1 MEVCMRA
8 LIGNI
13 LCFKFNYDYKSIY
26 YISLSVFLCLK
37 SFLKNQIVQLLPL
50 EKKTEKQNC
59 EESDFIL

>member
-37 SFLKNQIVQLLPL
+37 SFLKKSNCIVIASRK
-50 EKKTEKQNC
+50 ENRKTE
-59 EESDFIL
+59 L